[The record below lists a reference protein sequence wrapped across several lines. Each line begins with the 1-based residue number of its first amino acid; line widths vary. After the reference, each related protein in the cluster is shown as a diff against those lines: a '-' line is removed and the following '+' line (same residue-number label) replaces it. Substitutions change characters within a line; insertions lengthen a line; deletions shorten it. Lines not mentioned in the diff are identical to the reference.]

1 MITAA
6 GSEPGPGGIG
16 PGAVIRTGCAD
27 RGGGSESKDRTGLG
41 HGGPG
46 ARGGLAVS
54 LAEQPVRLS
63 GKFLDAAVVLRS
75 GYCCSTYCVALAQRV
90 IPHTVLVTF
99 PAVPCPPRRRGQEPG
114 RRT

>member
-16 PGAVIRTGCAD
+16 PGAVIRAGCAD
-27 RGGGSESKDRTGLG
+27 SGGRGQGQHRMGLG

-46 ARGGLAVS
+46 TRSGLAVS

-63 GKFLDAAVVLRS
+63 GEF
-75 GYCCSTYCVALAQRV
+75 
-90 IPHTVLVTF
+90 
-99 PAVPCPPRRRGQEPG
+99 PG
-114 RRT
+114 RGGSAQVRSWLLHVSRRPGSESDTTHGPGDLPGGG